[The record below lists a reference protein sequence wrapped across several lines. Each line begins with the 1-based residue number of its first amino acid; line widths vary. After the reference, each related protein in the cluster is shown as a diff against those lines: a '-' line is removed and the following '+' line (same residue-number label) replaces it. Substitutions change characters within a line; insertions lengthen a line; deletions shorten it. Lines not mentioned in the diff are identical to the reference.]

1 MLPFELT
8 VLIDHGH
15 HFILKGR
22 IGDLWASNNEWGCKV
37 LVSIK
42 KIKGLGIFSDF
53 SANAELQKL
62 KRYNVF
68 YGDNGTG
75 KTTLSNLFAALPDGT
90 HVDHP
95 DLDYA
100 IETSAGDLVPGQKC
114 TTGIRVFNADYVEAN
129 IGRFDGPI
137 RPILIVG
144 QENKQ
149 LADEVRKDEATL
161 ADREASIAT
170 EQKAITK
177 LEKEK
182 NTAFSAIAKTIG
194 EATSGTTL
202 RNFRKPDAEK
212 AFAKLGTP
220 QIHDVLTL
228 EKHRATL
235 QQQQQDQISGITIP
249 PIAAGPAEAPT
260 GLKDI
265 IARHL
270 GTAHKLAERTAQSAA
285 IARLTANA
293 DIAGWVEAGLQLHR
307 THKSETCEFCAQGL
321 PSDRIS
327 ALAEHFSIEDQR
339 LKSEIEMARALGT
352 SILHAIHSV
361 VLPAKSAFYSE
372 LRLEWTTREAEFQAA
387 QTALSDQVNAV
398 QSLLSRKLI
407 ERTVSLDPTEVI
419 EPSSFLAAIDAMS
432 EIVRRHNAKSA
443 DFEREKA
450 EARTAIETHY
460 LSGIHGQIAALDA
473 EIENKRLKI
482 ETLTNGSAN
491 SGDARSLDAIRAL
504 IAGRKATI
512 SSAHAGSAELSK
524 RIATF
529 LGRTDLTFES
539 IDDGYRVLRRG
550 KAAKRLSEGEKTA
563 IAFVYFIVHLNDND
577 FNIQDGIIVIDD
589 PISSLDSS
597 SIYQAFSFLK
607 NAVKDAKQVI
617 LLTHNFDFLK
627 LLLNWL
633 SRTKSKSHYMLV
645 CSEANGARQSRIA
658 PLDSLLEKHPT
669 EYHYLFKTLYHYRS
683 DGTIQSCY
691 HIPNVARKVLET
703 FLEFHVPANGTTY
716 DQLSKINFDEDKK
729 TAIYKF
735 TNNNSHITGKG
746 FDPAIVAETQKNVV
760 YLLEMIEAVAQEH
773 FNGLKSLS
781 E

>member
-1 MLPFELT
+1 M
-8 VLIDHGH
+8 
-15 HFILKGR
+15 
-22 IGDLWASNNEWGCKV
+22 

-53 SANAELQKL
+53 SAPAELQKL

-75 KTTLSNLFAALPDGT
+75 KTTLSNLFAALPEGT
-90 HVDHP
+90 HADHP
-95 DLDYA
+95 DLDYSF
-100 IETSAGDLVPGQKC
+100 ETSAGELVPGQKC
-114 TTGIRVFNADYVEAN
+114 PTGIRVFNADYVQAN

-149 LADEVRKDEATL
+149 LADEVRTDEAAL
-161 ADREASIAT
+161 AGREASIET
-170 EQKAITK
+170 EKKAVAK
-177 LEKEK
+177 VGKEK
-182 NTAFSAIAKTIG
+182 DAAFSAIAKTIG

-212 AFAKLGTP
+212 AFAKLVTP
-220 QIHDVLTL
+220 QIHDEPTL
-228 EKHRATL
+228 ERHRATL
-235 QQQQQDQISGITIP
+235 HQQQEDQISEIAVP
-249 PIAAGPAEAPT
+249 PIAAGPAEAPIA
-260 GLKDI
+260 LKDI

-270 GTAHKLAERTAQSAA
+270 GTAHALAMRTAQSAA
-285 IARLTANA
+285 IARLTANP

-307 THKSETCEFCAQGL
+307 NHESETCEFCAQGL
-321 PSDRIS
+321 PADRIS
-327 ALAEHFSIEDQR
+327 ALAGHFSIEDQR
-339 LKSEIEMARALGT
+339 LKSDIENAQAFGT
-352 SILHAIHSV
+352 RISHAVRSV
-361 VLPAKSAFYSE
+361 ALPAKSAFYGE
-372 LRLEWTTREAEFQAA
+372 LRPEWIAKEAEFQAA
-387 QTALSDQVNAV
+387 QTALSDQMGAV
-398 QSLLSRKLI
+398 QSLLSRKLT
-407 ERTVSLDPTEVI
+407 ERTVSLDPTEFI
-419 EPSSFLAAIDAMS
+419 EPSGFLAAIDAMS

-460 LSGIHGQIAALDA
+460 LSGIHGQIAALEA
-473 EIENKRLKI
+473 EIENKTRRI

-504 IAGRKATI
+504 IAERKATI

-539 IDDGYRVLRRG
+539 IDEGYRVLRRG

-577 FNIQDGIIVIDD
+577 FNIQDGIVVIDD

-607 NAVKDAKQVI
+607 NAVKNAKQVI

-633 SRTKSKSHYMLV
+633 SRINSKSHYMLI
-645 CSEANGARQSRIA
+645 CSETNGARQSKIA
-658 PLDSLLEKHPT
+658 PLDTLLEKHPT
-669 EYHYLFKTLYHYRS
+669 EYHYLFKTLYQYKS
-683 DGTIQSCY
+683 DGTIQNCY

-703 FLEFHVPANGTTY
+703 FLEFHVPANGNTY
-716 DQLSKINFDEDKK
+716 DQLSKTNFDEDKK
-729 TAIYKF
+729 TAIFKF
-735 TNNNSHITGKG
+735 TNDNSHITGKG
-746 FDPAIVAETQKNVV
+746 FDPAIVAETRKNVT
-760 YLLEMIEAVAQEH
+760 YLLEMIEAVAPLH
-773 FNGLKSLS
+773 FNGLKSIS